1 MINDISM
8 ETNNIF
14 TASPEELEKM
24 SIEAQKS
31 NISERKLKVN
41 TLLAER
47 PEEWLEQ
54 CLDIYKEAI
63 GNASGEIADEE
74 LAELVVRIGD
84 IAYEHCGQQE
94 YEDAEY
100 AYDGAITICR
110 TLAERN
116 PDAYLPILAQC
127 LGEQAN
133 VHCDMECY
141 EMAELEYEEAI
152 TIYRSLAEKN
162 PNAYLSRLSRVIG
175 NLASLHEE
183 RQKYELA
190 EAEYNEAIT
199 ICRNLSEY
207 NTDDN
212 LLCLARNVGSLGGL
226 HYILREYE
234 QAEDELNEADAL
246 FRDLAEKH
254 PECFLPDVAV
264 GIKNRALLYEAL
276 GRYPEAQSGFQ
287 EYVTIYKKL
296 AETNGIYNVE
306 VATGLC
312 VLAHSYFRQEKFE
325 QVIPTIDEAISYDSN
340 NPHLYDSKGLFM
352 LELGRIDEA
361 LDLYDCVWELDH
373 DFFIHY
379 TSDLYDR
386 LKEQG
391 LI

>member
-1 MINDISM
+1 M
-8 ETNNIF
+8 TRNNI
-14 TASPEELEKM
+14 A
-24 SIEAQKS
+24 
-31 NISERKLKVN
+31 ERNLKVN
-41 TLLAER
+41 TLLTER

-54 CLDIYKEAI
+54 CLDIYKDAI
-63 GNASGEIADEE
+63 DNASGDIAEDE
-74 LAELVVRIGD
+74 LADLVLQIGD
-84 IAYEHCGQQE
+84 IAYQQCHEHE

-116 PDAYLPILAQC
+116 PDAYLPILAQF

-141 EMAELEYEEAI
+141 EIAEIEYEEAM
-152 TIYRSLAEKN
+152 TIYRSLAEKE
-162 PNAYLSRLSRVIG
+162 PDAHLSGLSHAVG

-226 HYILREYE
+226 HYILRKYE
-234 QAEDELNEADAL
+234 QAEDELNEADVL
-246 FRDLAEKH
+246 FRELAEKD

-264 GIKNRALLYEAL
+264 GVKNRALLYEAL
-276 GRYPEAQSGFQ
+276 GRYPEAQSGFL
-287 EYVTIYKKL
+287 EYVAIYKKL

-306 VATGLC
+306 VATGLL
-312 VLAHSYFRQEKFE
+312 VLAHFYFRQEKFE

-352 LELGRIDEA
+352 LKLGHIDEA
-361 LDLYDCVWELDH
+361 LDLYDRVWELDH

-379 TSDLYDR
+379 SSDLYDGLR
-386 LKEQG
+386 EQG